1 VQQRASFSRFC
12 HQKKY
17 SRANK
22 SRLVPTQS
30 ENKNNPVRTSRG
42 LSPHKPKNY
51 YLCTSKRNFM
61 NFQNTREFAQQL
73 DQQDELYNYRNE
85 FIFPQVN
92 GKNVIYF
99 TGNSL
104 GLQPKRTKAFVDEVM
119 NDWAKLAVDGH
130 FYADKP
136 WWDYHER
143 FAIPLGE
150 IMGAK
155 PSEITVMNTLT
166 VNLHLMMVSF
176 YRPTAKK
183 YKILCEEKAFPSDQ
197 YMFQSQADF
206 HAQYLG
212 INPNEI
218 IIEIKRRE
226 GEHNIRLEDVLAKIE
241 EIGDELAL
249 VLIGGVN
256 YYTGQVFDMKTIT
269 AAAQKTGAYVGWD
282 LAHAAGNIEMNLHD
296 WNVDF
301 ACWCSYKYMNSGP
314 GNASG
319 CFVHENHHYN
329 AKLPRF
335 AGWWGH
341 NKERRF
347 KMEQQFEPVHGA
359 DGWQIS
365 NLPILSL
372 APYLASVEM
381 FAEVGMTKLIKKRNL
396 LTSYLEF
403 ILHEI
408 DREIGGAGFEIITPQ
423 NQEERACQLSVYLH
437 GQGRSLFEYLMKNG
451 VITDWREPNVIRF
464 APAPF
469 YCSFTDMYEF
479 GQILK
484 KGIIG

>member
-1 VQQRASFSRFC
+1 M
-12 HQKKY
+12 
-17 SRANK
+17 
-22 SRLVPTQS
+22 
-30 ENKNNPVRTSRG
+30 E
-42 LSPHKPKNY
+42 
-51 YLCTSKRNFM
+51 
-61 NFQNTREFAQQL
+61 FQNTREFAQQL
-73 DQQDELYNYRNE
+73 DAQDELFKYRDE
-85 FIFPQVN
+85 FHFPSIN

-104 GLQPKRTKAFVDEVM
+104 GLQPKRTKAYVDEVM
-119 NDWAKLAVDGH
+119 NDWARLAVEGH

-143 FAIPLGE
+143 FAIPLSG
-150 IMGAK
+150 IVGAK

-176 YRPTAKK
+176 YQPTEKK
-183 YKILCEEKAFPSDQ
+183 YKIICEEKAFPSDQ
-197 YMFQSQADF
+197 YMFQSQVKF
-206 HAQYLG
+206 HG
-212 INPNEI
+212 FNPSDA
-218 IIEIKRRE
+218 IIEIKRRD
-226 GEHNIRLEDVLAKIE
+226 GEHNIRHEDILAKIE
-241 EIGDELAL
+241 EVGDELAL

-256 YYTGQVFDMKTIT
+256 YYTGQVFDIKTIT
-269 AAAQKTGAYVGWD
+269 QAAQKKGAFVGWD
-282 LAHAAGNIEMNLHD
+282 LAHAAGNINLQLHD

-319 CFVHENHHYN
+319 CFVHEKHHHDN
-329 AKLPRF
+329 DLPRF

-347 KMEQQFEPVHGA
+347 KMEPHFEPVHGA

-381 FAEVGMTKLIKKRNL
+381 FNEVGMPKLIKKRNL
-396 LTSYLEF
+396 LTAYLEF

-408 DREIGGAGFEIITPQ
+408 DKEIDGTEFEIITPQ

-437 GQGRSLFEYLMKNG
+437 GQGKTLFDYLMVNG
-451 VITDWREPNVIRF
+451 VITDWREPKVIRL

-469 YCSFTDMYEF
+469 YCSFEDMYEF

-484 KGIIG
+484 KGISK